1 MKEVNRDSTLNNVKY
16 VDFPTT
22 QKEILRAIFCL
33 THDAAIEEPNEAM
46 KCSQAVLNLANALS
60 VPSLTCCKTRLQ
72 WKCRL
77 LMNI

>member
-60 VPSLTCCKTRLQ
+60 VIDRTGRDT
-72 WKCRL
+72 
-77 LMNI
+77 